1 MMHFQGMGALGAE
14 EVSEKEFVEFF
25 RTCNV
30 PGLLPNFSGS
40 DDLKTQFAL
49 IDINEIGSIRFDEF
63 AEYMINLKVQNPSP
77 LNAESVLRED
87 IEKLSTRSSTPRSY
101 TSPRSKET
109 GKETKR
115 RISSKGRG
123 GGYAL
128 SPSEGVVDNPNSNT
142 IASTS
147 NIDNALLLKLEEK
160 IMKQVD
166 CNHRQVM
173 GKLSNIENLLRSS
186 NMLGAPTINQKVKSL
201 IGQVA
206 TLTQAMNDVTLLLED
221 KNGGLGS
228 LDEDFKAAAVECRND
243 RVDSEGTITFGPPDD
258 DAPKSL
264 QPDDS
269 LAT

>member
-101 TSPRSKET
+101 TSPRSKV
-109 GKETKR
+109 KR
-115 RISSKGRG
+115 RKPSK
-123 GGYAL
+123 
-128 SPSEGVVDNPNSNT
+128 
-142 IASTS
+142 
-147 NIDNALLLKLEEK
+147 
-160 IMKQVD
+160 
-166 CNHRQVM
+166 
-173 GKLSNIENLLRSS
+173 
-186 NMLGAPTINQKVKSL
+186 
-201 IGQVA
+201 
-206 TLTQAMNDVTLLLED
+206 
-221 KNGGLGS
+221 
-228 LDEDFKAAAVECRND
+228 
-243 RVDSEGTITFGPPDD
+243 
-258 DAPKSL
+258 
-264 QPDDS
+264 
-269 LAT
+269 